1 MIRINLLPK
10 KPAKSVFKLDLYIF
24 ILVAIVN
31 GLIIAGIYFSNVR
44 EISGYQTMIE
54 SAKKEIASLD
64 GIYKEYLRIEKE
76 KKEIGDRIKTIEGLK
91 KGRALAARILYDL
104 SDVVKENVWLRTLR
118 RDDDRFE
125 LEGRSLENESIS
137 DFMETLSKIP
147 YMRNIELRNVE
158 DLVEGGIAVKKFVI
172 YGNISL

>member
-24 ILVAIVN
+24 VLVAIIN
-31 GLIIAGIYFSNVR
+31 GLVIAGIYLSNSR
-44 EISGYQTMIE
+44 EIANYQTMIE

-137 DFMETLSKIP
+137 DFMETLAKIP
-147 YMRNIELRNVE
+147 YLKNVELRNVE